1 MTRDR
6 KEVFGGNVRQEA
18 PYWRE
23 VFSLSI
29 MQAVKIK
36 EVDKFSVLPNVSAG
50 LLRRGEKKKER
61 FRLEGW
67 PCTNSGGPRVI
78 PLTQALQNYN

>member
-1 MTRDR
+1 MTLIVTRDR

-29 MQAVKIK
+29 VQAVKIK
-36 EVDKFSVLPNVSAG
+36 EVGTFSVLSIVPAG
-50 LLRRGEKKKER
+50 LLRRG
-61 FRLEGW
+61 
-67 PCTNSGGPRVI
+67 GGGK
-78 PLTQALQNYN
+78 

>member
-6 KEVFGGNVRQEA
+6 KEVFGSNVRQEA

-29 MQAVKIK
+29 RLAVKIK
-36 EVDKFSVLPNVSAG
+36 EVGKFSVLFNVPAG
-50 LLRRGEKKKER
+50 LLRRAEKKEI
-61 FRLEGW
+61 RLEG
-67 PCTNSGGPRVI
+67 
-78 PLTQALQNYN
+78 